1 MNNPRLRYIVTKC
14 SDDGTFQVGDHI
26 RYMEDSSV
34 MCAEALGWIDPENVA
49 NATKG
54 MEVEVDAEWVKARS
68 AKLRK
73 EMDDLVESGSR
84 K

>member
-1 MNNPRLRYIVTKC
+1 
-14 SDDGTFQVGDHI
+14 
-26 RYMEDSSV
+26 